1 MVYDGKPWL
10 KSFDPDVP
18 ENIEIPGISLKRYF
32 VETFEQHRD
41 RAAYQYFG
49 SSLTF
54 GDLLERSGRLA
65 KALNENGL
73 GKGDVV
79 AICLPNTPQY
89 MVSIVGA
96 LRAGCAISGLAPLL
110 MPDEIVYQLK
120 DCGAK
125 ALVMFDMLFDAKF
138 APVADQVPDL
148 ELVLVTGV
156 MDMLPSTS
164 EYPAGT
170 PLDGKKVASFIAFLE
185 QYPDDP
191 PAVSFEIDD
200 ACYLQ
205 YTGGTTGPPKGA
217 ILTHGSMVANIYQFE
232 QWMKM
237 ERGKD
242 VWLSGF
248 PMFHQAGLFVSS
260 CAMAWAATQILIPD
274 PRNVDHIVG
283 EYKQHRPNFLI
294 NVPSL
299 FLMLMASEEF
309 RKQDFSQ
316 VRYCMSGAAP
326 FPVDAMVD
334 LESIVGQNKMVEVW
348 GMTETSPLI
357 TVNPGRGKK
366 KLGSVGLPLPNT
378 EFRIVD
384 LEDGVTQV
392 PMGEEGELICSGPQV
407 MKGYLNKPEE
417 TKNALRE
424 HDGKIWMHTGDV
436 GRMDEDGFVYVV
448 DRAKDM
454 IIVGGY
460 KVFSSEVE
468 DKLYKHPA
476 IEMCA
481 LIGIPNPDRPDS
493 EIVKLIVQKSA
504 AYADKTDEEVEADII
519 AFAREKISPYKVPKI
534 VEFIDA
540 IPLTSVGKVNKKS
553 LRV

>member
-10 KSFDPDVP
+10 KSYDPDVP
-18 ENIEIPGISLKRYF
+18 ENIEIPAISLKRYF
-32 VETFEQHRD
+32 VETFKQHPD
-41 RAAYQYFG
+41 RAAYQYLG
-49 SSLTF
+49 SSTTF
-54 GDLLERSGRLA
+54 GELLERSGRLA
-65 KALNENGL
+65 KALNEHGL

-79 AICLPNTPQY
+79 SICLPNTPQY
-89 MVSIVGA
+89 MISIVGA
-96 LRAGCAISGLAPLL
+96 LQAGCAISGLAPLL
-110 MPDEIVYQLK
+110 MPDEMVYQLK

-125 ALVMFDMLFDAKF
+125 ALIILDMLFDAKF
-138 APVADQVPDL
+138 AAVADQMPDI
-148 ELVLVTGV
+148 ELVLVTGI
-156 MDMLPSTS
+156 MDMLPSTTENS
-164 EYPAGT
+164 VGK
-170 PLDGKKVASFIAFLE
+170 PLEGKKVAAFVDFFE
-185 QYPDDP
+185 HYPDEP
-191 PAVSFEIDD
+191 PDVSFETSD

-232 QWMKM
+232 RWMAM
-237 ERGKD
+237 ERGKET
-242 VWLSGF
+242 WLSGF
-248 PMFHQAGLFVSS
+248 PIFHQAGLFVCS

-274 PRNVDHIVG
+274 PRNVDHIVA
-283 EYKQHRPNFLI
+283 EYKQHRPTFLI

-299 FLMLMASEEF
+299 FIMLLANKEF

-326 FPVDAMVD
+326 FPVDSMVD
-334 LESIVGQNKMVEVW
+334 LESVVGQNKMVEVW

-366 KLGSVGLPLPNT
+366 KLGSVGLPLPAT
-378 EFRIVD
+378 EFRIVA
-384 LEDGVTQV
+384 LEDGDTQV

-407 MKGYLNKPEE
+407 MKGYLNKAEE

-436 GRMDEDGFVYVV
+436 GRMDDDGFVYVV

-476 IEMCA
+476 IGMCA

-493 EIVKLIVQKSA
+493 EIVKLIVQKSE
-504 AYADKTDEEVEADII
+504 AYADKPDEAVKEDITS
-519 AFAREKISPYKVPKI
+519 FAREKLAPYKVPKI
-534 VEFIDA
+534 IEFIDA

>member
-10 KSFDPDVP
+10 KSYDPDVP
-18 ENIEIPGISLKRYF
+18 ENIEIPAISLERYY
-32 VETFEQHRD
+32 VETFKQHQD
-41 RAAYQYFG
+41 RAAYQYLG

-54 GDLLERSGRLA
+54 GELLERSGRLA
-65 KALNENGL
+65 KALNEHGL

-79 AICLPNTPQY
+79 SICLPNTPQY
-89 MVSIVGA
+89 MISIVGA
-96 LRAGCAISGLAPLL
+96 LQAGCAISGLAPLL
-110 MPDEIVYQLK
+110 MPDEIVYQLR

-125 ALVMFDMLFDAKF
+125 ALIILDMLFEAKF
-138 APVADQVPDL
+138 ANVADQVPDL

-156 MDMLPSTS
+156 MDMLPSTT
-164 EYPAGT
+164 EYSAGK
-170 PLDGKKVASFIAFLE
+170 PLDGKKVAAFVDFFE
-185 QYPDDP
+185 QYPDAP
-191 PAVSFEIDD
+191 PDVSFETGE

-217 ILTHGSMVANIYQFE
+217 VLTHGNMVANIYQFE
-232 QWMKM
+232 RWMAM
-237 ERGKD
+237 ERGKET
-242 VWLSGF
+242 WLSGF
-248 PMFHQAGLFVSS
+248 PIFHQAGLFVCS
-260 CAMAWAATQILIPD
+260 CAMTWAATQILIPD
-274 PRNVDHIVG
+274 PRNVDHIVA
-283 EYKQHRPNFLI
+283 EYKQHRPTFLI

-299 FLMLMASEEF
+299 FIMLLANEEF

-326 FPVDAMVD
+326 FPVDSMVD
-334 LESIVGQNKMVEVW
+334 LESVVGQNKMVEVW

-366 KLGSVGLPLPNT
+366 KLGSVGLPLPST
-378 EFRIVD
+378 EFRIVALD
-384 LEDGVTQV
+384 DGATQV

-407 MKGYLNKPEE
+407 MIGYLNKPEE

-436 GRMDEDGFVYVV
+436 GRMDDDGFVYVV

-476 IEMCA
+476 IGMCA
-481 LIGIPNPDRPDS
+481 LIGIPNPERPDS
-493 EIVKLIVQKSA
+493 EIVKLIVQKSE
-504 AYADKTDEEVEADII
+504 AYAGKPDEEVKEEIT
-519 AFAREKISPYKVPKI
+519 AFAKEKLAPYKVPKI
-534 VEFIDA
+534 IEFIDA